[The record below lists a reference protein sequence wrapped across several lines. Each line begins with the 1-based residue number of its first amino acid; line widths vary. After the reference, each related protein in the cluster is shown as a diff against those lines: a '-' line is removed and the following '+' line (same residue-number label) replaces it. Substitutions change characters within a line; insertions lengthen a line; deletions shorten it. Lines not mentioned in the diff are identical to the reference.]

1 MRDGLYSARERSRSR
16 SSRRKC
22 DGGIDNDDVD
32 PDDDPLS
39 SSHTLL
45 HNYDKMMLSFEFHVE
60 AMGGQTSS
68 LSTTATRNDDGGV
81 GKVRGGGG
89 EGGGGGGGSSC
100 RATVTSFFRVH
111 HRVGVT
117 DANGISLSTSIA
129 SRSTRSEI
137 VSHPR
142 LWLRLLDQLR
152 RTAEVAL
159 TIDDGLRVVTETSF
173 HRDHPMLQTHCVS
186 HARLQKN
193 TALFPPYFAFV
204 QCYVRS

>member
-100 RATVTSFFRVH
+100 RATVTSFFRVQSQGRSH
-111 HRVGVT
+111 GRERHIPIDVHRESQHEVRNRLPSETVV
-117 DANGISLSTSIA
+117 AIA
-129 SRSTRSEI
+129 RSTEAHGGGGI
-137 VSHPR
+137 N
-142 LWLRLLDQLR
+142 DR
-152 RTAEVAL
+152 RWT
-159 TIDDGLRVVTETSF
+159 
-173 HRDHPMLQTHCVS
+173 
-186 HARLQKN
+186 
-193 TALFPPYFAFV
+193 
-204 QCYVRS
+204 